1 MNTDVGHWL
10 PDDEALKYI
19 SDKTGKSIEELEKE
33 KANNLNQLQ
42 VDVAFLNNNRIF
54 RKYDDISVNVKQ
66 EEPIKV
72 ADIVLHCEDD
82 GKVYDIT
89 LTNCIQTNRT
99 WVLGDHIKASGPG
112 VEDII
117 AATKKEEEERAEK
130 RENSGLAKLQKKA
143 EEAEA
148 KEKAEAESKGKRY
161 VGEKFRLQSGKP
173 HSVYYR
179 MQHIGKKVD
188 GYYVTKDMEKHEGK
202 ILYQA
207 PEIMHDQ
214 NKYLVTYDE
223 HGTKKNWSKGEI
235 EAFYVAG
242 QLYIFTGEFWDIMIE
257 EGAIRRLGRVVKN
270 SSTGE
275 YVTADL
281 IQKVGISPENT
292 ASLAFGFKNKMSE
305 LVEENKELSK
315 KVKNREKGYRLMQM
329 DDIIDEY
336 NQWYDEEG
344 PADIEYLAERV
355 EAAKSKDSENSVGI
369 DKDKKVQVLTSEDL
383 ADYLSNKT
391 WEVTKLTQFDKANP
405 DGVTKSSGL
414 KSARLYF
421 THSFGSNGTVLIE
434 GNSPYKGKY
443 DKWKVSG
450 RNKIT
455 LINSAN
461 NKESVYTISE
471 TKSGVFKAERTNPLM
486 KNKEIITFSLKGKY
500 VPEKST
506 GSTDNKDSNQGEAP
520 LKLSVKIGKSAFGT
534 PTESL
539 LVENTSDNEVMN
551 FVYHKKYLDANG
563 NVIKETDVTMNKSN
577 FSLLFTPK
585 PAGENGGFEP
595 GYKGAG
601 NAMSINGWSK
611 EDLDK
616 LESVEVNFKKSF

>member
-89 LTNCIQTNRT
+89 LTNCIQTDRT

-130 RENSGLAKLQKKA
+130 RGNSGLAKLQKKA

-161 VGEKFRLQSGKP
+161 VGEKFQLQSGKP

-223 HGTKKNWSKGEI
+223 HGTMREWSKGEI
-235 EAFYVAG
+235 EAFYVAN

-270 SSTGE
+270 SGAGE

-355 EAAKSKDSENSVGI
+355 EAVKEDDNS
-369 DKDKKVQVLTSEDL
+369 D
-383 ADYLSNKT
+383 ASNDNAST
-391 WEVTKLTQFDKANP
+391 
-405 DGVTKSSGL
+405 
-414 KSARLYF
+414 
-421 THSFGSNGTVLIE
+421 
-434 GNSPYKGKY
+434 
-443 DKWKVSG
+443 
-450 RNKIT
+450 
-455 LINSAN
+455 
-461 NKESVYTISE
+461 
-471 TKSGVFKAERTNPLM
+471 RT
-486 KNKEIITFSLKGKY
+486 
-500 VPEKST
+500 
-506 GSTDNKDSNQGEAP
+506 AP
-520 LKLSVKIGKSAFGT
+520 LKLSTKMGQSTFGT

-539 LVENTSDNEVMN
+539 LVENTSNNEVMN

-577 FSLLFTPK
+577 FSLLFIPK

-616 LESVEVNFKKSF
+616 LESVEVTFKKSF